1 MTMINQLIRAVFA
14 GVKEGKRD
22 VQLSK
27 KDTLSHWRY
36 VDLLTNPLLHPP
48 EYLFNL
54 AKDAAKRKHVHD
66 LDVIADYLRRHTAF
80 EGTFGKVLAYIQ
92 RSIKRIQKAS

>member
-1 MTMINQLIRAVFA
+1 MTMINQLIRAIFA
-14 GVKEGKRD
+14 GVKDAQRD
-22 VQLSK
+22 VQK
-27 KDTLSHWRY
+27 ARKNTLSHWRY

-54 AKDAAKRKHVHD
+54 AKDAAKRKHIHD
-66 LDVIADYLRRHTAF
+66 LNVIADYLCRHTAF
-80 EGTFGKVLAYIQ
+80 EGTFSEVLAYVR